1 MGERTASLLTVGA
14 IAVAFASAIGA
25 TFQFDDFHLLVRNP
39 DVHSWSAWA
48 ASMPGIRPLTK
59 ASLTF
64 GWVLSSAPAGF
75 VVFSLLCHACSALLL
90 LALARRWVPALAP
103 DCPRAAFAALLT
115 ALAFALHPAQTEA
128 VTYIAGR
135 SVALSGALYLAALL
149 AHERDRRALSLL
161 AFALALA
168 ARETAWTLPFALVLL
183 EYARGATMKSAL
195 RRAAPQFALLAAG
208 ILAMAAVP
216 TYRQLLDASLAHRS
230 PGASLYAQ
238 VEGIAYLVTHPL
250 VTLRVNV
257 DPDIVVPAA
266 PDLHWCMA
274 AVAIAGTI
282 AYGLSQLRRR
292 PWLGFGILWF
302 FLHLAPTNSLVARYD
317 LASDRALYLAL
328 IGPALILG
336 VSLGSWRQWRDA
348 TNAAIALVLL
358 LGVATF
364 VRNLDYA
371 SEVALWEATV
381 RASPSKPR
389 AWNNLGY
396 ARQQAGDLAGARTA
410 YERALALGPDYAR
423 ARINLDGLPVR

>member
-1 MGERTASLLTVGA
+1 
-14 IAVAFASAIGA
+14 
-25 TFQFDDFHLLVRNP
+25 
-39 DVHSWSAWA
+39 
-48 ASMPGIRPLTK
+48 
-59 ASLTF
+59 
-64 GWVLSSAPAGF
+64 
-75 VVFSLLCHACSALLL
+75 
-90 LALARRWVPALAP
+90 
-103 DCPRAAFAALLT
+103 
-115 ALAFALHPAQTEA
+115 
-128 VTYIAGR
+128 
-135 SVALSGALYLAALL
+135 
-149 AHERDRRALSLL
+149 
-161 AFALALA
+161 
-168 ARETAWTLPFALVLL
+168 
-183 EYARGATMKSAL
+183 
-195 RRAAPQFALLAAG
+195 
-208 ILAMAAVP
+208 
-216 TYRQLLDASLAHRS
+216 
-230 PGASLYAQ
+230 
-238 VEGIAYLVTHPL
+238 
-250 VTLRVNV
+250 
-257 DPDIVVPAA
+257 
-266 PDLHWCMA
+266 
-274 AVAIAGTI
+274 
-282 AYGLSQLRRR
+282 LRRR